1 MALALAGVAA
11 SLELEPGVEAEAEAE
26 VEAEVDAAGLVGVEF
41 ALMAEA
47 RCINFRLRVEEE
59 SDMVRDGEV

>member
-1 MALALAGVAA
+1 LAGVAA
-11 SLELEPGVEAEAEAE
+11 SLELEPGVEAKAGVE
-26 VEAEVDAAGLVGVEF
+26 VEVDVDVDAAGLIGVEF

-59 SDMVRDGEV
+59 SDMVRNGEV